1 MVPLNNKKTLSY
13 MNNNQLS
20 LEEDQLSST
29 IKSNTMDAAAKK
41 SSKRSVISK
50 RSAVGGGF
58 HMSHQNLK

>member
-1 MVPLNNKKTLSY
+1 